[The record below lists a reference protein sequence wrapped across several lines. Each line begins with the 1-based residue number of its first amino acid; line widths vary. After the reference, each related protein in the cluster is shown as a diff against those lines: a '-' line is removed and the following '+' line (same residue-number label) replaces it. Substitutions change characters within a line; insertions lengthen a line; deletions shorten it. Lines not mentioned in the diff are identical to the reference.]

1 MPILLKFLQKIDGE
15 GMFLNSF
22 YKASINLIPKPDK
35 NTIGKYIYIYI
46 YRLIPLMNI
55 GAEILSKY

>member
-35 NTIGKYIYIYI
+35 NTIGIYIYI